1 MVRNFFKGLLC
12 YVNRHDWSEWREVPG
27 VLGVSA
33 GACYPLF
40 TRRCRHC
47 GLAEVRVAAIMPIA
61 PASKEHGN
69 A

>member
-1 MVRNFFKGLLC
+1 MRNFFKGLLC
-12 YVNRHDWSEWREVPG
+12 YVNRHDWSKWREVPG

-40 TRRCRHC
+40 TRRC

-69 A
+69 P